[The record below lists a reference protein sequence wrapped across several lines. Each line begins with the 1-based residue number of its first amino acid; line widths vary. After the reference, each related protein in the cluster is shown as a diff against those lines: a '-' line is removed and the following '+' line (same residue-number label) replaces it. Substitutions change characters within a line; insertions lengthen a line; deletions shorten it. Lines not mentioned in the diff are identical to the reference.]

1 MGCYLLLV
9 GVGFDDLIEVV
20 EHIVVSGGSIA
31 DNEVRRKQLRHFL
44 DCCFVH
50 VLVEASEQV
59 IIINGEHLL
68 TCDFL
73 TLDLGREFD
82 AKVEHNLKKQVFA
95 GAVSLDVIDK
105 AIEQ

>member
-1 MGCYLLLV
+1 MDCYLLLV
-9 GVGFDDLIEVV
+9 GVGFNDLIEVV

-44 DCCFVH
+44 DGCFVH

-59 IIINGEHLL
+59 VIIDGEHLL

-73 TLDLGREFD
+73 TLDLGRKFD
-82 AKVEHNLKKQVFA
+82 TKVKHNL
-95 GAVSLDVIDK
+95 
-105 AIEQ
+105 E